1 MAHYTKRT
9 LALVAFVL
17 GTTALACATSDTKTA
32 TGPGG
37 STSGGTPTKIV
48 IASGDSQYT
57 PYEATLAKPFVVR
70 VTDSAGKVVTN
81 TPIAWALN
89 LDGAS
94 LTQSI
99 TFTNTTGETQL
110 SPMMGGVP
118 GAFTASAA
126 IIDGQGVTFT
136 GSSDVT
142 LAPGLTHIV
151 SGLFASCGLTKQ
163 GVAFCWG
170 NGFGGQL
177 GNNSLAIHTGPAPVS
192 GGFTFQQIGISDFD
206 TCGLTTDGV
215 VYCWGDPTNGAF
227 GNGAAPGGSLVLT
240 PTVAAGGQHFS
251 QVSVGDGAMC
261 ALSSGVAY
269 CWGQNNVGQLGTGD
283 TVHHWSPY
291 PVDVPAGVSFAWIGT
306 VGVFSCGLTASGVAY
321 CWGSN
326 YSDNLGIGSSSPP
339 YSSLPVQVAGVHTF
353 ASLALGASGACG
365 LTAAGAV
372 YCWGSGVPGNG
383 TTSNVPAPT
392 EITQSGLTF
401 TEVSASGQHACGLT
415 TLGAAYC
422 WGENFEGELGAG
434 SFSQSIGTTPLAVV
448 GGLTYNTVVAGADL
462 SCGYT
467 TTNVMYCWGSNSA
480 QQLGLTAAQDTI
492 AADTMYDAPV
502 IIPGMTGGP

>member
-48 IASGDSQYT
+48 IVSGDSQYT

-215 VYCWGDPTNGAF
+215 VYCWGDPIERC
-227 GNGAAPGGSLVLT
+227 L
-240 PTVAAGGQHFS
+240 
-251 QVSVGDGAMC
+251 
-261 ALSSGVAY
+261 
-269 CWGQNNVGQLGTGD
+269 WERRRTGRIAR
-283 TVHHWSPY
+283 T
-291 PVDVPAGVSFAWIGT
+291 
-306 VGVFSCGLTASGVAY
+306 
-321 CWGSN
+321 
-326 YSDNLGIGSSSPP
+326 
-339 YSSLPVQVAGVHTF
+339 
-353 ASLALGASGACG
+353 
-365 LTAAGAV
+365 
-372 YCWGSGVPGNG
+372 
-383 TTSNVPAPT
+383 
-392 EITQSGLTF
+392 
-401 TEVSASGQHACGLT
+401 HA
-415 TLGAAYC
+415 
-422 WGENFEGELGAG
+422 
-434 SFSQSIGTTPLAVV
+434 
-448 GGLTYNTVVAGADL
+448 
-462 SCGYT
+462 
-467 TTNVMYCWGSNSA
+467 
-480 QQLGLTAAQDTI
+480 
-492 AADTMYDAPV
+492 
-502 IIPGMTGGP
+502 